1 MYHLSNLIM
10 SAPSLCIYL
19 EQFAKF
25 LNWENFSMDFSSL
38 PKICHVNTL
47 SLINYTDALFIVSTV
62 VLVNIFYKLEL
73 QEHELKTWCNYTKRN
88 FTFLETFSEI
98 NSKKITVRKTYGY
111 NYHFSPCHD
120 GHSPFWIFLRQFR
133 KEFYKKIR
141 NSFMFWNPVVWIRR
155 RNREDWNHLLL
166 LLNSYKIY

>member
-62 VLVNIFYKLEL
+62 VLVSNFCKLEL
-73 QEHELKTWCNYTKRN
+73 QEHELKTWHNYTKRN

-98 NSKKITVRKTYGY
+98 NSLKKLLCEKHMATIL
-111 NYHFSPCHD
+111 
-120 GHSPFWIFLRQFR
+120 IFLLVTMVILHFGFSYDNLER
-133 KEFYKKIR
+133 
-141 NSFMFWNPVVWIRR
+141 SFTIKF
-155 RNREDWNHLLL
+155 
-166 LLNSYKIY
+166 